1 VTNTFSF
8 STYYVPCDSLSALIC
23 SKKSVGLTN
32 IISILQIKRL
42 MLSEV
47 EKLELKPKCGRIVCY
62 VNYYLNEAVIK

>member
-1 VTNTFSF
+1 
-8 STYYVPCDSLSALIC
+8 
-23 SKKSVGLTN
+23 
-32 IISILQIKRL
+32 